1 MDRHFFSK
9 ALSGITRTRVLRAR
23 GECESTAPEPGL
35 ASPDMPVSFAEL
47 VAASALLDFG
57 AIANERWPGLAHVRQ
72 SYEGENRG
80 R

>member
-1 MDRHFFSK
+1 MDERFISK
-9 ALSGITRTRVLRAR
+9 ALAGIFRARVLSAR
-23 GECESTAPEPGL
+23 RKGGPATPESAWPP
-35 ASPDMPVSFAEL
+35 PDLPVSFAEL

-57 AIANERWPGLAHVRQ
+57 AIANERWPGLARVSR